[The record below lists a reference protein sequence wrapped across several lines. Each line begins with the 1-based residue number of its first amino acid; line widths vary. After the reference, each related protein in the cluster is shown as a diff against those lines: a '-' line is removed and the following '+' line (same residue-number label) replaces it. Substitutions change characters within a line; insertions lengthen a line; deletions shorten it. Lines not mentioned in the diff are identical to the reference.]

1 MSDKRPEQSIASA
14 RASVMIYDDL
24 NKKWVPS
31 GSSHGLSKVHIYHH
45 FLNNTF
51 RVVGRKLQDHEVVIN
66 CAILKGLKYNQ
77 ATPTFH
83 QWRDNKQVYG
93 LNFSSKD
100 DAEVFATAM
109 LRSLEVLNTGGQLA
123 MRAAPTP
130 PAMQSQQ
137 QQPNNRQLQQQQQQ
151 LNMMQNQ
158 QQIPVYQQPH
168 QHQINQNDGSSSN
181 YDIYDEYS
189 TGSNHYNNSTGAPNS
204 HGSGSHPNSIHYGSD
219 GGYESSQVSIQQQ
232 QDNEMERRLSLQQ
245 QMSVGANGQM
255 IQNPHQTLH
264 TVNSSPNMLAQ
275 QMPPTTITS
284 PVNSQMPH
292 GHSSTPQMQA
302 PSSPQ
307 TNQHQGGNGHQ
318 RNGSAPPV
326 PPPAPPPPPG
336 GIFMAPPAA
345 APAPPAPAPPP
356 PPPAPGS
363 QQNGPSAGTVH
374 GGAVPPPPPPPM
386 PNLHA
391 SQSSDHVGGLAAAL
405 QAAKLKKTNRGGS
418 SENSGGSTTSSN
430 SSGYGTLGNVTK
442 KESSGGGM
450 ASMMDEMQKTLARRR
465 AKVDKDVEEE
475 KTDTE
480 KSNGP
485 RQRLFEKGSSPSTYG
500 DRSSREKSQSNSGS
514 ESPKPRRTRL
524 GSLADEIDVS
534 QRNGDST
541 QVTHAELQAF
551 KQEILDEM
559 RKEMDKMKRDIIEA
573 IKSESNRR

>member
-109 LRSLEVLNTGGQLA
+109 LRSLEILNTGGQLA
-123 MRAAPTP
+123 MRAAPQP

-137 QQPNNRQLQQQQQQ
+137 QQPNNRQIQQQQQQ
-151 LNMMQNQ
+151 LNMMQQ

-168 QHQINQNDGSSSN
+168 QHQLQNDGSSSN

-189 TGSNHYNNSTGAPNS
+189 TGSNHYNNSTGAPHS
-204 HGSGSHPNSIHYGSD
+204 AGSGSHPNSIHYGSD

-232 QDNEMERRLSLQQ
+232 QDVEMERRLSLQQ
-245 QMSVGANGQM
+245 QMSAGANGQM
-255 IQNPHQTLH
+255 MQNHQGLH

-275 QMPPTTITS
+275 QQPMPPATITS
-284 PVNSQMPH
+284 PVNSQI
-292 GHSSTPQMQA
+292 PQQT
-302 PSSPQ
+302 PSSPT
-307 TNQHQGGNGHQ
+307 TNQHPGANGHL

-326 PPPAPPPPPG
+326 PPPAPPPPPS
-336 GIFMAPPAA
+336 GIPMAP
-345 APAPPAPAPPP
+345 PAPPAPAPPP
-356 PPPAPGS
+356 PPIPAVVC
-363 QQNGPSAGTVH
+363 QANGPPTGTVQ

-418 SENSGGSTTSSN
+418 AENSGGSTTSSN
-430 SSGYGTLGNVTK
+430 SSGYGTLGNK
-442 KESSGGGM
+442 KPSTGGGGGGM
-450 ASMMDEMQKTLARRR
+450 TSMMDEMQKTLARRR

-475 KTDTE
+475 KGSGGE
-480 KSNGP
+480 QSNGP
-485 RQRLFEKGSSPSTYG
+485 RRGLNFEKGASPSAYG

-534 QRNGDST
+534 HRNGEASSG
-541 QVTHAELQAF
+541 VTNAELQAF
-551 KQEILDEM
+551 KQEILEEM
-559 RKEMDKMKRDIIEA
+559 RKEMDKMKQDILEA
-573 IKSESNRR
+573 IRSESSRR

>member
-31 GSSHGLSKVHIYHH
+31 GTSHGLSKVHIYHH

-66 CAILKGLKYNQ
+66 CAVLKGLKYNQ

-123 MRAAPTP
+123 MRAAPPP
-130 PAMQSQQ
+130 PAMQPQQ
-137 QQPNNRQLQQQQQQ
+137 QQPNNRQLQEQQQ
-151 LNMMQNQ
+151 LNMIQQ

-168 QHQINQNDGSSSN
+168 QHQLQNDGSSSN

-189 TGSNHYNNSTGAPNS
+189 TGSAHYNSSTGAPHS
-204 HGSGSHPNSIHYGSD
+204 TGSGSHPNSIHYGSD

-232 QDNEMERRLSLQQ
+232 QAVEMARRLSLQQ
-245 QMSVGANGQM
+245 QMSVDGNGQM
-255 IQNPHQTLH
+255 VQTHQGLH

-275 QMPPTTITS
+275 QQQMPPTTMTS
-284 PVNSQMPH
+284 PASQ
-292 GHSSTPQMQA
+292 PQLSQLPQQA
-302 PSSPQ
+302 PSSPP

-356 PPPAPGS
+356 PPAPTGS
-363 QQNGPSAGTVH
+363 QPNGPSSGTIQ

-418 SENSGGSTTSSN
+418 AENSGGSTTSSN
-430 SSGYGTLGNVTK
+430 SSGYGTLGNK
-442 KESSGGGM
+442 KQSGGAKPM
-450 ASMMDEMQKTLARRR
+450 VSMMDEMQKTLARRR

-475 KTDTE
+475 KGTSGTE
-480 KSNGP
+480 QSK
-485 RQRLFEKGSSPSTYG
+485 RLGFEKGSSPNTYG

-534 QRNGDST
+534 QRNGEANSGNGIT
-541 QVTHAELQAF
+541 NAELQAV

-559 RKEMDKMKRDIIEA
+559 RKEMDKMKQDIIEA